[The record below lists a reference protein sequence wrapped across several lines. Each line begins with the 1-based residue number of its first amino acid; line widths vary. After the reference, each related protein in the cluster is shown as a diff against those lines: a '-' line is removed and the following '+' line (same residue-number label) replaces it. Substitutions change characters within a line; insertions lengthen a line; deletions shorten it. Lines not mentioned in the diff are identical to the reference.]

1 MGTADQPV
9 TAFGGPGV
17 LRLLKLIEREV
28 MAGRFHRPP
37 LGPLGELSI
46 ELATA
51 LIEFQR
57 SVYAWNQTCLS

>member
-37 LGPLGELSI
+37 LGPLGEHSI
-46 ELATA
+46 DWPL
-51 LIEFQR
+51 LR
-57 SVYAWNQTCLS
+57 